1 MLIARALKLMVAG
14 GVLAASGPA
23 LADVKAGVDAWSAGN
38 YSAAVAEWRGPSNAG
53 DPDAQFNMAQAYRL
67 GRGVEANAKQA
78 EILYA
83 KAAAQGHIKAADNYG
98 LLLFQDGRREEAMP
112 YVTAAADRGDPR
124 AQYLIG
130 IAHFNGDLL
139 QKDWVRA
146 YALLT
151 LANSTGL
158 PQAKPAIAQMDDFIP
173 LAQRQEA
180 QIVAQSLKRQA
191 ESNRAQQLA
200 AADLGVT
207 QPSSG
212 AIPARV
218 APNPPRPTPAQVAA
232 AASVRPVLPSP
243 VNRIPQPIERT
254 VVAPS
259 IAAAR
264 TAVSEAERVTGT
276 ETPATAG
283 ADFTRPA
290 ASTPAPVR
298 TASAPPPGPSPRAA
312 APSIGGAAPADQ
324 GGTPET
330 SASGPWRVQLGAFGV
345 RSNADR
351 LWSRLSGNS
360 ALRGT
365 QKLVVPS
372 GRLVRLQAAGFT
384 SRGAAQSA
392 CNALK
397 RSGQSCL
404 VTK

>member
-1 MLIARALKLMVAG
+1 MHIARALKLMVAG
-14 GVLAASGPA
+14 GILAASVPA

-38 YSAAVAEWRGPSNAG
+38 YAVAVREWRAPANAG

-67 GRGVEANAKQA
+67 GRGVEENSKQA

-130 IAHFNGDLL
+130 IAHFNGDLVE
-139 QKDWVRA
+139 KDWVRA

-180 QIVAQSLKRQA
+180 QIVAQSLKRRA

-200 AADLGVT
+200 AADLGVAR
-207 QPSSG
+207 PAPG
-212 AIPARV
+212 AVPARV
-218 APNPPRPTPAQVAA
+218 APTPARPTPAQVAA
-232 AASVRPVLPSP
+232 AAPVRPTLPSP

-254 VVAPS
+254 NVAPS

-290 ASTPAPVR
+290 ATTPTPVR
-298 TASAPPPGPSPRAA
+298 TARAPTPNPAPRATAPTRSAA
-312 APSIGGAAPADQ
+312 APAATS
-324 GGTPET
+324 GT
-330 SASGPWRVQLGAFGV
+330 SANGQWRVQLGAFGV
-345 RSNADR
+345 RGNADR

-365 QKLVVPS
+365 KKLVVPS
-372 GRLVRLQAAGFT
+372 GRLVRLQAGGFT
-384 SRGAAQSA
+384 SRSAAQKA
-392 CNALK
+392 CNTLK